1 LCVNGTM
8 SSNRVIF
15 DLLLCTSFKAKIS
28 NSGVHVRDEIVSA
41 PVGGVLYKLT
51 LPMVIG
57 IVAVFFFNLV
67 DTFFISLLGTQSLA
81 AVSFTMPIAMIVM
94 NLAIGLGIASSALIA
109 RASGSRDHTL
119 AQHYVAAT
127 LLLTF
132 AIAALMLIF
141 GVVFNDELFL
151 LLGADEELLPLI
163 WQYMQFWW
171 PGVVVMMLMIV
182 INSCMRA
189 VGNTKLPSLM
199 MLGSAI
205 LNAILD
211 PILIFGIGP
220 IEAMGVAG
228 AALASTLCWLIVVI
242 VMVYSLAKINLLHW
256 GALTLS
262 ALVSTWKRLMSL
274 GIPAIITNVL
284 VPVASAFLLIMIA
297 PMGEQSVAAFGV
309 GARIEPF
316 AIVVI
321 LALTSTIP
329 VFVGQNFAAGQH
341 ARIWKALSIAVR
353 FILVWQIFVGLAL
366 WVISPFLATIFSDDR
381 VVIDQVVN
389 YLMIMPIGYA
399 GMGIVLCANSAL
411 NALQKTSISML
422 LNLVRLTAFYVPL
435 AWLGGY
441 YYGFE
446 GLLMG
451 ASVGNLIA
459 GFIVWG
465 LIRRAQ
471 TKEAFGVR
479 NHSIELDSTSS

>member
-1 LCVNGTM
+1 
-8 SSNRVIF
+8 
-15 DLLLCTSFKAKIS
+15 
-28 NSGVHVRDEIVSA
+28 VRNEIVSA
-41 PVGGVLYKLT
+41 PVGRVLYKLT

-67 DTFFISLLGTQSLA
+67 DTFFIALLGTQSLA
-81 AVSFTMPIAMIVM
+81 AVSFTMPIAMIIM

-109 RASGSRDHTL
+109 RASGARDQTL

-127 LLLTF
+127 LLLTL
-132 AIAALMLIF
+132 AIAAVMLIL
-141 GVVFNDELFL
+141 GLIFNDDLFL
-151 LLGADEELLPLI
+151 LLGADAELLPLI
-163 WQYMQFWW
+163 WQYMKFWW
-171 PGVVVMMLMIV
+171 PGVVLMMMMIV

-189 VGNTKLPSLM
+189 VGNTKLPSMM
-199 MLGSAI
+199 MLGSAV

-220 IEAMGVAG
+220 IEGMGVAG

-242 VMVYSLAKINLLHW
+242 VMLYSLARIDLLHW
-256 GALTLS
+256 GKLTLK
-262 ALVSTWKRLMSL
+262 ALVSIWQRLISL

-284 VPVASAFLLIMIA
+284 VPVASAFLLVMIA

-321 LALTSTIP
+321 LALTSTLP

-341 ARIWKALSIAVR
+341 QRIWQALSIAVR
-353 FILVWQIFVGLAL
+353 FILVWQVVVWLVL
-366 WVISPFLATIFSDDR
+366 WAISPFLATIFSQDP
-381 VVIDQVVN
+381 VVIDEIIN

-411 NALQKTSISML
+411 NALQKTSVSML
-422 LNLVRLTAFYVPL
+422 LNLVRLSAFYVPL
-435 AWLGGY
+435 AWLGGH

-446 GLLMG
+446 GLLFG
-451 ASVGNLIA
+451 ASIGNLIA

-465 LIRRAQ
+465 LIRKAQ
-471 TKEAFGVR
+471 AKEAFGVKR
-479 NHSIELDSTSS
+479 YSTELCT

>member
-1 LCVNGTM
+1 
-8 SSNRVIF
+8 
-15 DLLLCTSFKAKIS
+15 
-28 NSGVHVRDEIVSA
+28 VRDEIVSA
-41 PVGGVLYKLT
+41 PVGRVLYRLT

-67 DTFFISLLGTQSLA
+67 DTFFIALLGTQSLA
-81 AVSFTMPIAMIVM
+81 AVSFTMPIAMIIM

-109 RASGSRDHTL
+109 RASGARDQTL

-127 LLLTF
+127 LLLTL
-132 AIAALMLIF
+132 AIAAVMLIL
-141 GVVFNDELFL
+141 GLIYNDDLFL
-151 LLGADEELLPLI
+151 LLGADAELLPLI
-163 WQYMQFWW
+163 WQYMKFWW
-171 PGVVVMMLMIV
+171 PGVVLMMMMIV

-189 VGNTKLPSLM
+189 VGNTKLPSMM
-199 MLGSAI
+199 MLGSAV

-220 IEAMGVAG
+220 IEGMGVAG

-242 VMVYSLAKINLLHW
+242 VMLYSLARIDLLHW
-256 GALTLS
+256 GKLTLK
-262 ALVSTWKRLMSL
+262 ALVSIWQRLMSL

-284 VPVASAFLLIMIA
+284 VPVASAFLLVMIA

-321 LALTSTIP
+321 LALTSTLP

-341 ARIWKALSIAVR
+341 QRIWQALSIAVR
-353 FILVWQIFVGLAL
+353 FILVWQVVVWLVL
-366 WVISPFLATIFSDDR
+366 WAISPFLATIFSQDP
-381 VVIDQVVN
+381 VVIDEIIN

-411 NALQKTSISML
+411 NALQKTSVSML
-422 LNLVRLTAFYVPL
+422 LNLVRLSAFYVPL
-435 AWLGGY
+435 AWLGGH

-446 GLLMG
+446 GLLFG
-451 ASVGNLIA
+451 ASIGNLIA

-465 LIRRAQ
+465 LISKAQ
-471 TKEAFGVR
+471 AKEAFGVKR
-479 NHSIELDSTSS
+479 YSTELCT

>member
-1 LCVNGTM
+1 M
-8 SSNRVIF
+8 
-15 DLLLCTSFKAKIS
+15 
-28 NSGVHVRDEIVSA
+28 RDEIVSA
-41 PVGGVLYKLT
+41 PVGRVLYKLT

-67 DTFFISLLGTQSLA
+67 DTFFIALLGTQSLA

-109 RASGSRDHTL
+109 RATGSRDQTL

-127 LLLTF
+127 LLLTLAV
-132 AIAALMLIF
+132 AILMLVL
-141 GVVFNDELFL
+141 GVIFNDDLFL
-151 LLGADEELLPLI
+151 LLGADADLLPLI

-189 VGNTKLPSLM
+189 VGNTKLPSMM
-199 MLGSAI
+199 MLGSAV

-211 PILIFGIGP
+211 PLLIFGIGP
-220 IEAMGVAG
+220 IEGMGIAG
-228 AALASTLCWLIVVI
+228 AALASTLCWLIVVM
-242 VMVYSLAKINLLHW
+242 VMLYSLARIDLLHW
-256 GALTLS
+256 GKLTFK
-262 ALVSTWKRLMSL
+262 ALVTIWQRLMSL

-284 VPVASAFLLIMIA
+284 VPIASAFLFVMIA
-297 PMGEQSVAAFGV
+297 PMGEQTVAAFGV

-316 AIVVI
+316 VIVVI

-341 ARIWKALSIAVR
+341 ARIWQALSIAVR
-353 FILVWQIFVGLAL
+353 FILVWQIVVWLML
-366 WVISPFLATIFSDDR
+366 WAISPFLATIFSQDP
-381 VVIDQVVN
+381 VVIEHIVN

-411 NALQKTSISML
+411 NALQKTSVSML

-435 AWLGGY
+435 AWLGGH

-446 GLLMG
+446 GLLLG
-451 ASVGNLIA
+451 ASLGNLIA
-459 GFIVWG
+459 GLIVWG
-465 LIRRAQ
+465 LIKGAQ

-479 NHSIELDSTSS
+479 NHSTELEMASSQN

>member
-1 LCVNGTM
+1 L
-8 SSNRVIF
+8 
-15 DLLLCTSFKAKIS
+15 
-28 NSGVHVRDEIVSA
+28 RDEIVSA
-41 PVGGVLYKLT
+41 PVGRVLYKLT

-67 DTFFISLLGTQSLA
+67 DTFFIALLGTQSLA

-94 NLAIGLGIASSALIA
+94 NLAIGLGIAASALIA
-109 RASGSRDHTL
+109 GATGSRDQTL

-132 AIAALMLIF
+132 AVAILMLAM
-141 GVVFNDELFL
+141 GVIFNDDLFL
-151 LLGADEELLPLI
+151 LLGADADLLPLI

-189 VGNTKLPSLM
+189 VGNTKLPSMM
-199 MLGSAI
+199 MLGSAV

-211 PILIFGIGP
+211 PLLIFGIGP
-220 IEAMGVAG
+220 IEGMGIAG
-228 AALASTLCWLIVVI
+228 AALASTLCWLIVVM
-242 VMVYSLAKINLLHW
+242 VMLYSLARIDLLHW
-256 GALTLS
+256 GRLTFK
-262 ALVSTWKRLMSL
+262 ALVTIWQRLMSL
-274 GIPAIITNVL
+274 GVPAIITNVL
-284 VPVASAFLLIMIA
+284 VPVASAFLLVMIA
-297 PMGEQSVAAFGV
+297 PMGEQTVAAFGV

-316 AIVVI
+316 VIVAI

-341 ARIWKALSIAVR
+341 ARIWQALSIAVR
-353 FILVWQIFVGLAL
+353 FILVWQIVVWLIL
-366 WVISPFLATIFSDDR
+366 WAISPFLATIFSEDP
-381 VVIDQVVN
+381 VVIEQIVN

-411 NALQKTSISML
+411 NALQKTSVSML

-435 AWLGGY
+435 AWLGGH

-446 GLLMG
+446 GLLLG
-451 ASVGNLIA
+451 ASLGNLIA
-459 GFIVWG
+459 GLIVWS
-465 LIRRAQ
+465 LIKRAQ

-479 NHSIELDSTSS
+479 NHSTELEMASSQN